1 VANVWSVLSEKGW
14 ETVREYSSAA
24 RSGELFRDSTY
35 VKIAQIARD
44 GKNGKKTL

>member
-24 RSGELFRDSTY
+24 CGGELLCDSTCA
-35 VKIAQIARD
+35 KIAQIARD